1 MEQTEEYLYSFEEIM
16 EGEVQKAKSAERR
29 KQMTIRRWFKQ
40 PQLYQV
46 RYLST
51 STKKPGK
58 KWYCENFT
66 PAFNS

>member
-29 KQMTIRRWFKQ
+29 KQMTLRRWFKQ

-46 RYLST
+46 RYRVLEHKRQQKSDI
-51 STKKPGK
+51 KKM
-58 KWYCENFT
+58 
-66 PAFNS
+66 